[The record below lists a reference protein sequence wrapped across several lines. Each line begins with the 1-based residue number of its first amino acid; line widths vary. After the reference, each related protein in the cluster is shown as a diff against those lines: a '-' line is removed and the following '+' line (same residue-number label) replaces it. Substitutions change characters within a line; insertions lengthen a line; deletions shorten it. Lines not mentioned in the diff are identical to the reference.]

1 MDDGIA
7 KATERRL
14 MRVFGFSDR
23 KVRSYFKDAR
33 IGPAIY
39 DFAIAVEIY
48 LKKTSGKDEEL
59 ELKKIEK
66 ETKKFNLDIKKG
78 KYHLED
84 DVILLVSDMLAR
96 FKSKLTCLPAKI
108 SMDLLN
114 KTNRREIEN
123 ILKKEINQALL
134 ELSGYKELKMEGL
147 DGAENN

>member
-33 IGPAIY
+33 IEPKIY

-147 DGAENN
+147 DGAEDN

>member
-1 MDDGIA
+1 MSEGIV
-7 KATERRL
+7 KATEKRL
-14 MRVFGFSDR
+14 MKVFGFSER
-23 KVRSYFKDAR
+23 KVRTYFKEAR
-33 IGPAIY
+33 IEAGIY
-39 DFAIAVEIY
+39 NFVLAVEIY
-48 LKKTSGKDEEL
+48 LKNSSGKDEEL

-108 SMDLLN
+108 SIDLLN
-114 KTNRREIEN
+114 KTNRREIED
-123 ILKKEINQALL
+123 ILKKEINQTLL

-147 DGAENN
+147 DGAEDD

>member
-33 IGPAIY
+33 IEPTIY

-134 ELSGYKELKMEGL
+134 ELSGYKELKMEEL
-147 DGAENN
+147 DGAEDN

>member
-1 MDDGIA
+1 M
-7 KATERRL
+7 
-14 MRVFGFSDR
+14 
-23 KVRSYFKDAR
+23 
-33 IGPAIY
+33 
-39 DFAIAVEIY
+39 
-48 LKKTSGKDEEL
+48 

-108 SMDLLN
+108 SIDLLN
-114 KTNRREIEN
+114 KTNRREIED

-147 DGAENN
+147 DGAEDD